1 MMLRHPRFV
10 VRQSTRRHASTT
22 EAAKDTTVKSKEAV
36 SNASSKTSQGLSR
49 VTSSAGPAV
58 SGAAQG
64 VSKAIGNIGGRTGRI
79 ISFVQSMIPPAL
91 YYGKVGFELSK
102 LVFRGQ
108 KMSPPDLAAFQ
119 KYTQPFINAIRNPSS
134 LLNRTTNTAGAM
146 SPEGILSRMRNVN
159 MQQLMSAGVVGV
171 EVIGFF
177 TRRYYVQQTKSTKS
191 LRFHVCDRRFSEA
204 AIILYPLGQL
214 LKTKRMEMF
223 KLLTRSSKIQ
233 KSNTGYKH
241 SSSHHIPSNGI
252 PDHLPQD
259 FKNDDIFPSIKKA
272 RSRGIKRKRN
282 GWEEKHDDGI
292 TEQLD
297 PSKKVI
303 SSISLEHQTTD
314 NQDGAGDKL
323 LNVNATQSTNVVNP
337 DLDWGERWRTLKKHK
352 LKVTILGHISWP
364 QNDHHNKKMRLD
376 TAALGKIAHPQI
388 SPQPLTSFTQ
398 LRSKYGISK
407 RLAANLDAQGYR
419 EPTEVQM
426 GSLPLLL
433 GTDEDRGLNARWNKK
448 SELDLL
454 TIAPTG
460 SGKTLA
466 FMIHVLHGLLANR
479 QAEREAKEG
488 QSPER
493 RVQALIIAPTHELAD
508 QIVNEGRKLASGTG
522 VRISGVSKGM
532 RLHPYLV
539 GSKDSE
545 TLDTT
550 KDNTFRHANDF
561 LVKADILVS
570 TPLLVLHAIS
580 ANQSGAGRLPEIRFL
595 VLDEADVLLDP
606 LFREQTLG
614 IWTACTNASLQ
625 TSLWS
630 ATIGSSIE
638 ALAQA
643 FILDRRRNLA
653 PLSTPLQHH
662 IVRLI
667 VGLKDSAVPI
677 VTHRL
682 VYTASEQAPA
692 ADGLSLQPPF
702 LVFTQTVSRAIALHS
717 ELLYDIPLEA
727 GGSSRIAV
735 LHSELSDTARSN
747 VMAGF
752 RKGEIWLIV
761 TTDLLSRGVDFR
773 GLNGVV
779 NYDIPNTGASY
790 VHRAGRTGRQ
800 GREGGVV
807 VTLYTKE
814 DIPYVKNVAN
824 VIAASQRAREKHVVA
839 DKHGEG
845 VQKWLLDALP
855 NVSKKMKKEMKRKG
869 VEGRRVPTEAAGG
882 KSARKMRISTKSGY
896 ERRIEN
902 KRKGAV
908 DGSRKRLLREEAKG
922 GLQDEEWEGFDD

>member
-1 MMLRHPRFV
+1 M
-10 VRQSTRRHASTT
+10 
-22 EAAKDTTVKSKEAV
+22 D
-36 SNASSKTSQGLSR
+36 
-49 VTSSAGPAV
+49 
-58 SGAAQG
+58 
-64 VSKAIGNIGGRTGRI
+64 
-79 ISFVQSMIPPAL
+79 
-91 YYGKVGFELSK
+91 
-102 LVFRGQ
+102 
-108 KMSPPDLAAFQ
+108 
-119 KYTQPFINAIRNPSS
+119 
-134 LLNRTTNTAGAM
+134 
-146 SPEGILSRMRNVN
+146 
-159 MQQLMSAGVVGV
+159 
-171 EVIGFF
+171 
-177 TRRYYVQQTKSTKS
+177 
-191 LRFHVCDRRFSEA
+191 
-204 AIILYPLGQL
+204 
-214 LKTKRMEMF
+214 MF

-233 KSNTGYKH
+233 KSNPGSKH
-241 SSSHHIPSNGI
+241 PSSHHIPSNGI

-259 FKNDDIFPSIKKA
+259 FKNDIAFPSNKQA

-282 GWEEKHDDGI
+282 GWKEKHDDGLI
-292 TEQLD
+292 EQSD
-297 PSKKVI
+297 TSKEVA
-303 SSISLEHQTTD
+303 SSIFREDQTI
-314 NQDGAGDKL
+314 NNEYGAGDEVL
-323 LNVNATQSTNVVNP
+323 GVNAGVNAAQSTNVVNP
-337 DLDWGERWRTLKKHK
+337 DLDREKRWRTLKKHK
-352 LKVTILGHISWP
+352 LKVTILGDVSWP
-364 QNDHHNKKMRLD
+364 QNDHHNKQMRLD
-376 TAALGKIAHPQI
+376 TAAVGKIAYSQI
-388 SPQPLTSFTQ
+388 SPQPLTSFKQ

-433 GTDEDRGLNARWNKK
+433 GTDEDRGLNAQWNEK

-479 QAEREAKEG
+479 QAEREAKTG

-522 VRISGVSKGM
+522 VKISGVRKGM
-532 RLHPYLV
+532 RLHPHLV
-539 GSKDSE
+539 GSKDIE

-550 KDNTFRHANDF
+550 KDDTFRHTNEF

-570 TPLLVLHAIS
+570 TPLLFLHAIS
-580 ANQSGAGRLPEIRFL
+580 ANQSGAVRLPDIRFL

-653 PLSTPLQHH
+653 PLSTTLQHH
-662 IVRLI
+662 IVRLV

-682 VYTASEQAPA
+682 VYAASEQGKLLALRQMLHPSGAPA

-747 VMAGF
+747 AMAGF

-824 VIAASQRAREKHVVA
+824 VIAASERAREKHVVA

-855 NVSKKMKKEMKRKG
+855 NVSKKTKKEMKRKG
-869 VEGRRVPTEAAGG
+869 VEGRRVTTEAAGG

-896 ERRIEN
+896 ERRMEN

-908 DGSRKRLLREEAKG
+908 DGSRKRLLREEEKG
-922 GLQDEEWEGFDD
+922 GLQGEEWEGFDD